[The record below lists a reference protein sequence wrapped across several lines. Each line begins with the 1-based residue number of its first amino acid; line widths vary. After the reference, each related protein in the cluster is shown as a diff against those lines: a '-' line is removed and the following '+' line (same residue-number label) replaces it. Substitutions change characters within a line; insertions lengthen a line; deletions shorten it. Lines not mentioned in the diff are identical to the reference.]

1 MATPTVES
9 GIRGFRGEVL
19 RPGDPGY
26 DDARRVFNGM
36 VDRSPAL
43 IARCTG
49 TDDVVAAVGHARD
62 TGLPLAV
69 HGGGHGVVGHA
80 VCDGGLMLD
89 LRPMNRVQV
98 QVSDRSVRAEGGAT
112 WGQFDAATQEHGLA
126 VTGGRV
132 SSTGVG
138 GLALGS
144 GSGWLERTLGYTCD
158 SLIGAQ
164 VVTAAGQVL
173 EVGPEQEPDLFWA
186 LRGGGGNFGVVTRF
200 DFRASP
206 MGPLLLGG
214 MVLHPHEAAVDV
226 VRHYRDFMAQAPDE
240 VNGAA
245 AFISAPP
252 EPFVPEPVRGR
263 PVLGLV
269 VVYAGDVAEGQEVL
283 RPLLD
288 HGSPIVTMVQPM
300 PYTAIQQMLDLAC
313 PRGMRNWWT
322 ADFLRELPDDG
333 IEAIAE
339 RTGRVPSPM
348 TQVILAPGGGA
359 LARVPREATAFD
371 LRDAPWN
378 IHFLSMWPDPA
389 DDERNI
395 AWTRE
400 LAASVKPY
408 AAAGA
413 YLNFLGDEGADRVRA
428 AFGPDKYARLVALKD
443 RYDPDNL
450 FCLNQNIAPSGRQPR
465 PRSGG

>member
-1 MATPTVES
+1 MATPTTQV

-49 TDDVVAAVGHARD
+49 TDDVVAAVGYARD

-80 VCDGGLMLD
+80 VCDDGLMLD

-98 QVSDRSVRAEGGAT
+98 QVSDRTVRAEGGAT

-132 SSTGVG
+132 STTGVG

-144 GSGWLERTLGYTCD
+144 GSGWLERALGYTCD

-164 VVTAAGQVL
+164 VVTAAGEVL
-173 EVGPEQEPDLFWA
+173 EVGPEREPDLFWA

-206 MGPLLLGG
+206 LGPVLLGG
-214 MVLHPHEAAVDV
+214 MVLYPHEAAVDV
-226 VRHYRDFMAQAPDE
+226 VRHYREFMAQAPDE

-283 RPLLD
+283 RPLLEF
-288 HGSPIVTMVQPM
+288 GSPMVTLVQPM
-300 PYTAIQQMLDLAC
+300 PYTAIQRMLDLANQ
-313 PRGMRNWWT
+313 PGMRNWWT
-322 ADFLRELPDDG
+322 ADFLRELPDEG

-339 RTGRVPSPM
+339 RTARVPSPM
-348 TQVILAPGGGA
+348 TQVILCPGGGA

-378 IHFLSMWPDPA
+378 VHFLSMWPDPS

-395 AWTRE
+395 AWTRD
-400 LAASVKPY
+400 LAGSVKPY

-428 AFGPDKYARLVALKD
+428 SFGPDKYDRLVALKD

-450 FCLNQNIAPSGRQPR
+450 FCLNQNIAPSGKLPR
-465 PRSGG
+465 PRPGS